1 MTVGNTKTI
10 VQTFEEQYHALQET
24 IGRLETGGVGLE
36 ESINLYELGVQLAAS
51 CEQLLASAEL
61 RVTRLSAAE
70 VEGLA
75 AT

>member
-1 MTVGNTKTI
+1 MTLENSKTT
-10 VQTFEEQYHALQET
+10 VQTFEEAYHALLET

-36 ESINLYELGVQLAAS
+36 ESINLYEMGMQLAAS
-51 CEQLLASAEL
+51 CDQLLASAEL